1 MTPTNKLTRF
11 QRGARKLYD
20 KSRAIHWRALYRT
33 VHQIKATQDN
43 ISNPTMLERA
53 AQALLPSK
61 TYNKL
66 SEIPY
71 AYQFAKLSILQ
82 HHRGKRTKDLARMI
96 IQTMINDMLE
106 TGNDFIALNYATIDT
121 KYRMEFVAET
131 LMNTH
136 KKISEQIP
144 EVAPA
149 LRRVIFDPE
158 YNQRKKKSKNDS
170 FIANAYYSCAKKQIG
185 FCPEGLAGN
194 DIAALAKTMAHE
206 YVHVLQ
212 SVYASTLPT
221 PILRLSWQHHSTMHK
236 FPHHLRPIEK
246 EANRVGRLV
255 GHNFQKYFDKL
266 SNDYYATHD

>member
-1 MTPTNKLTRF
+1 MTQQNKLTRF
-11 QRGARKLYD
+11 QKAVRKLYD
-20 KSRAIHWRALYRT
+20 KSRPKRWRALYRT

-53 AQALLPSK
+53 AQILLPTK
-61 TYNKL
+61 TYEKL

-71 AYQFAKLSILQ
+71 AYQFAKLSVLQ

-96 IQTMINDMLE
+96 MQTMINDMLE
-106 TGNDFIALNYATIDT
+106 TGNDLIVLNYAITDT
-121 KYRMEFVAET
+121 RYRMEFVAET

-136 KKISEQIP
+136 RKISEQIP
-144 EVAPA
+144 EVSPA
-149 LRRVIFDPE
+149 LKRVIFDPE

-170 FIANAYYSCAKKQIG
+170 FIADAYYSRAKKQIG
-185 FCPEGLAGN
+185 FCPEGLDGD
-194 DIAALAKTMAHE
+194 DIAALANTMAHE

-212 SVYASTLPT
+212 SVYESTLPT
-221 PILRLSWQHHSTMHK
+221 PILKLSWQHHNTMHK
-236 FPHHLRPIEK
+236 FPHDLRPIEK

-266 SNDYYATHD
+266 SNEYYATHD